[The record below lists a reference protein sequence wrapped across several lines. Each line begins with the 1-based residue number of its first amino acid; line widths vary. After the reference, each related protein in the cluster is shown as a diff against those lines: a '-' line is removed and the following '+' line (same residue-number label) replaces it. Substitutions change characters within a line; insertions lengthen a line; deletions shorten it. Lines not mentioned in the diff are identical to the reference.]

1 MERRCPMVDPRDT
14 VVMVLEDAQKGD
26 VLQTPVGEVTLLEDV
41 EFAHK
46 VSCRPMKKGEP
57 VIKYG
62 EEIGY
67 MLADAP
73 VGTWIHMHNMGCDR
87 GRKKEG

>member
-1 MERRCPMVDPRDT
+1 MERRCLMVDPRDT
-14 VVMVLEDAQKGD
+14 VVMVLEDARKGD
-26 VLQTPVGEVTLLEDV
+26 TLQTPMGEVTLLEDV

-73 VGTWIHMHNMGCDR
+73 AGTWVHMHNMGCDR

>member
-1 MERRCPMVDPRDT
+1 MERRCLMVDPRDT

-73 VGTWIHMHNMGCDR
+73 VSTWIHMHNMGCDR